1 MKEKYT
7 PYLKKQFSNPSIA
20 AQYLVKDSDPVDG
33 FNDPLHEDSNEPVK
47 GLIHKYHNRA
57 LIKVS
62 YKCAAHCRF
71 CTRIRQIGTGGEI
84 YSVKHIVDY
93 LKSHTEITDVI
104 LSGGDP
110 FYTPKQTLLL
120 LDEIDKIKSVKVV
133 RIGTRLPIHNP
144 VSFKSQLI
152 VDVLDRVSEMN
163 KHMVILVHIEHPDEL
178 TNETIWALRRL
189 RQTGATI
196 LSQSVFLKGINNN
209 LETLAKLFESLY
221 WNGVIP
227 YYIYRCDYVK
237 GLEQYVCDI
246 DQEIDIM
253 TGLRS
258 RLSGIACPTYI
269 VDVEGIGKI
278 PVPLKFWDADVTQC
292 RDFSGNK
299 IIL

>member
-20 AQYLVKDSDPVDG
+20 AQYLVKDTDPVDG

-71 CTRIRQIGTGGEI
+71 CTRVRQIGTGGEI
-84 YSVKHIVDY
+84 YSIRHIIDY

-110 FYTPKQTLLL
+110 FYTPKQTVVLLS
-120 LDEIDKIKSVKVV
+120 EIEKIDSVKAI
-133 RIGTRLPIHNP
+133 RIGTRLPVHNP
-144 VSFKSQLI
+144 VSFNSPLVI
-152 VDVLDRVSEMN
+152 DVLN
-163 KHMVILVHIEHPDEL
+163 KICETKKHFIVLIHVEHPDEL
-178 TNETIWALRRL
+178 TEETLSVIKHIK
-189 RQTGATI
+189 QTGATV
-196 LSQSVFLKGINNN
+196 LSQTVFLHGINNDVEI
-209 LETLAKLFESLY
+209 LRSLFEKLY

-246 DQEIDIM
+246 NQEVEIM
-253 TGLRS
+253 TELRKT
-258 RLSGIACPTYI
+258 LSGVAYPTYI
-269 VDVEGIGKI
+269 VDVEGTGKI
-278 PVPLKFWDADVTQC
+278 PVPLSFWKSDITKC
-292 RDFSGNK
+292 KDFLNNK
-299 IIL
+299 ILL